1 MNITRTRYGKI
12 QNYKGLDGTLQV
24 LKVRR
29 ELEEEIFNRLNITKI
44 KVDNSSYNKNDYK
57 QVLESILSEYYKS
70 TN

>member
-1 MNITRTRYGKI
+1 ME
-12 QNYKGLDGTLQV
+12 QLQV
-24 LKVRR
+24 LKARR

-57 QVLESILSEYYKS
+57 QVLEGILSEYYKT